1 MEVSMSDK
9 QTLEDRFPSMRDAW
23 APGTVTEKVESSPEP
38 VDEQEPEPQVPP
50 HIALRSADAALDVA
64 RHDLRVARATLAN
77 ARETVGKSLAAY
89 NAATPT
95 ISAEQ
100 NVRDWIASNNAARA
114 ARAGTNGHYQ
124 PNVTQTARAM
134 GGGGH
139 GDDIRTRR
147 GGGAA
152 YRRGPGGVQAFTK
165 VQALTINAQ
174 HIREAAA
181 KAKLPSE
188 K

>member
-1 MEVSMSDK
+1 
-9 QTLEDRFPSMRDAW
+9 MRDAW
-23 APGTVTEKVESSPEP
+23 APGTVTEKVEFSPEP

-95 ISAEQ
+95 ITPEQ
-100 NVRDWIASNNAARA
+100 NIRQHLAANQAERARKAARGMFQY
-114 ARAGTNGHYQ
+114 RPT
-124 PNVTQTARAM
+124 VSETAKAM
-134 GGGGH
+134 AGGGYGN
-139 GDDIRTRR
+139 DMRARR

-152 YRRGPGGVQAFTK
+152 FRRGAYTKAQAAT
-165 VQALTINAQ
+165 VNAQ
-174 HIREAAA
+174 QIRAARADEAARMA
-181 KAKLPSE
+181 GSNAPRVKLLSE